1 MNQLPQADGA
11 FATADDGTALQPSAD
26 SQPPPIASGVPAVP
40 SSWKLA
46 HPLTWR
52 VFNCYCGRPV
62 FFRNTQC
69 LNCARPLGYE
79 PEKAQL
85 VALEAAHAL
94 SGQFCI
100 AGEPGGWLYRRCANF
115 ETAARCNWLI
125 PVTDGQNNTLCR
137 CCRLNRIVPEQ
148 GIEANQ
154 KWWRLVEIAKR
165 RLVSS
170 LIALGLPVASRVSE
184 DPVGGLAFDLL
195 VALPGAVPVMTGH
208 EDGIITLNVNE
219 ADDSTREAARS
230 AMREPYRTV
239 LGHLRHESGH
249 YYWSRLLETSPW
261 LEPYRALFGDEREN
275 YGAALAR
282 HHTQGPPPDWAGSFV
297 SAYASAHPWEDWAET
312 WAHYLHMLDTL
323 DTALSAGIDSGR
335 VELLQDPFDEAALY
349 TGWTPVQGEPDRNF
363 LAFVNAWVELTSVLN
378 ELSRSMGLR
387 DFYPFVLSNRA
398 VTKLHFVHRF
408 VMEHRRAIQGPAAF
422 ESVAGEEDPGAALDT
437 PADPQPG
444 ADADTPA

>member
-1 MNQLPQADGA
+1 MNQLPQADGP
-11 FATADDGTALQPSAD
+11 FATADDGTTLQPSAD

-79 PEKAQL
+79 PENAQL
-85 VALEAAHAL
+85 VALEAAQDL

-137 CCRLNRIVPEQ
+137 CCRLNRIVPDQ

-249 YYWSRLLETSPW
+249 YYWSRLLEISPW
-261 LEPYRALFGDEREN
+261 LEPYHAVPIVVGAILCAAIGADELATTRARLVAFGAVGSLALIRVLGTPFSLRGLGLLAQFLVITIALGILRPKLERSVIRPS
-275 YGAALAR
+275 AVDR
-282 HHTQGPPPDWAGSFV
+282 IGPPG
-297 SAYASAHPWEDWAET
+297 
-312 WAHYLHMLDTL
+312 
-323 DTALSAGIDSGR
+323 G
-335 VELLQDPFDEAALY
+335 
-349 TGWTPVQGEPDRNF
+349 
-363 LAFVNAWVELTSVLN
+363 
-378 ELSRSMGLR
+378 
-387 DFYPFVLSNRA
+387 
-398 VTKLHFVHRF
+398 
-408 VMEHRRAIQGPAAF
+408 
-422 ESVAGEEDPGAALDT
+422 
-437 PADPQPG
+437 
-444 ADADTPA
+444 